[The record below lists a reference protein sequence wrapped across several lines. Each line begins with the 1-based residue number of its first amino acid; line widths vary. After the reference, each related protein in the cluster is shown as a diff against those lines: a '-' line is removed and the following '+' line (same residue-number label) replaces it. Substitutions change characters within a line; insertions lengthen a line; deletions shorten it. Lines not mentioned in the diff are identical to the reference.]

1 MYIAAGMHAVPADYA
16 DSPWHTLDPG
26 GKVGFNTIL
35 LVGRDGAVVGEY
47 CHPFNERPAAL
58 TDVRPS

>member
-47 CHPFNERPAAL
+47 CAPI
-58 TDVRPS
+58 